1 MNRTGKR
8 EVLSETP
15 AFHSFT
21 VYSSSQPSTHLTIIL
36 IVNLSVPGMLL
47 SGVGNSLVSKNK
59 NNNFN
64 KDDDDVS
71 LPYGIDSLFWETDIK

>member
-1 MNRTGKR
+1 
-8 EVLSETP
+8 
-15 AFHSFT
+15 
-21 VYSSSQPSTHLTIIL
+21 
-36 IVNLSVPGMLL
+36 MLL